1 MIVDIGKYYSHDF
14 TVAEIVIGL
23 KLFRK
28 MSVSLKKD
36 KKDMKKCTK
45 MYKKI

>member
-1 MIVDIGKYYSHDF
+1 MIVDIGKYYSHYF